1 MPIFAIPNKNGAL
14 AERLG
19 TGLQNLLQRF
29 DSARHLKKTPFSDAE
44 RGFAIL
50 DITIIVADLRDRG
63 YDAELLVEED
73 DDVPLAKQ
81 TFSLMIWPGLPWKI
95 SGQRQCVEIG
105 RTAISTIWNDNLR
118 RFLPRKVLNIGV
130 CIFKFKKI

>member
-1 MPIFAIPNKNGAL
+1 MPTFAFPNDGAL

-81 TFSLMIWPGLPWKI
+81 TFSLMIWPGLP
-95 SGQRQCVEIG
+95 
-105 RTAISTIWNDNLR
+105 
-118 RFLPRKVLNIGV
+118 
-130 CIFKFKKI
+130 

>member
-1 MPIFAIPNKNGAL
+1 MRFAVLLIVSRFISNGL
-14 AERLG
+14 
-19 TGLQNLLQRF
+19 F
-29 DSARHLKKTPFSDAE
+29 ARHLQKTPFSDAE

-81 TFSLMIWPGLPWKI
+81 TFSLMIWPGLP
-95 SGQRQCVEIG
+95 
-105 RTAISTIWNDNLR
+105 
-118 RFLPRKVLNIGV
+118 
-130 CIFKFKKI
+130 

>member
-1 MPIFAIPNKNGAL
+1 MKRGVETRRLLRKNCRELRHSSAAL
-14 AERLG
+14 QDGYVLIRKFFLRITETRPCY
-19 TGLQNLLQRF
+19 
-29 DSARHLKKTPFSDAE
+29 ARHLQKTPFSDAE

-81 TFSLMIWPGLPWKI
+81 TFSLMIWPGLP
-95 SGQRQCVEIG
+95 
-105 RTAISTIWNDNLR
+105 
-118 RFLPRKVLNIGV
+118 
-130 CIFKFKKI
+130 

>member
-1 MPIFAIPNKNGAL
+1 MPIIKRWNKSAKNSFCHFGFRRNNRIFALPNRCVGRVVRRRSAKPV
-14 AERLG
+14 
-19 TGLQNLLQRF
+19 TVVRF
-29 DSARHLKKTPFSDAE
+29 RYAPQKPPFSDAE

-81 TFSLMIWPGLPWKI
+81 TFSLMIWPGLP
-95 SGQRQCVEIG
+95 
-105 RTAISTIWNDNLR
+105 
-118 RFLPRKVLNIGV
+118 
-130 CIFKFKKI
+130 

>member
-1 MPIFAIPNKNGAL
+1 MRRMPPEKCLTIVSIKVLCL
-14 AERLG
+14 AP
-19 TGLQNLLQRF
+19 LQP
-29 DSARHLKKTPFSDAE
+29 PFSDAE

-81 TFSLMIWPGLPWKI
+81 TFSLMIWPGLP
-95 SGQRQCVEIG
+95 
-105 RTAISTIWNDNLR
+105 
-118 RFLPRKVLNIGV
+118 
-130 CIFKFKKI
+130 

>member
-1 MPIFAIPNKNGAL
+1 MRRMAPGKCITIVSIKVLCL
-14 AERLG
+14 APP
-19 TGLQNLLQRF
+19 
-29 DSARHLKKTPFSDAE
+29 KTPFSDAE

-81 TFSLMIWPGLPWKI
+81 TFSLMIWPGLP
-95 SGQRQCVEIG
+95 
-105 RTAISTIWNDNLR
+105 
-118 RFLPRKVLNIGV
+118 
-130 CIFKFKKI
+130 

>member
-1 MPIFAIPNKNGAL
+1 M

-29 DSARHLKKTPFSDAE
+29 DSARHLQKTPFSVAE

-50 DITIIVADLRDRG
+50 VITIIVADLRDRG
-63 YDAELLVEED
+63 YDAELLVDED

-81 TFSLMIWPGLPWKI
+81 TFSLMIWSGL
-95 SGQRQCVEIG
+95 
-105 RTAISTIWNDNLR
+105 T
-118 RFLPRKVLNIGV
+118 
-130 CIFKFKKI
+130 